1 MIAAHRLLPL
11 VLLLAAG
18 ACAGSVVLPNQPGG
32 GAADISSNAD
42 RELYLQENPDLAP
55 EIRDAVRE
63 GVFAEGMTL
72 EQRDAISNS
81 DRRGTTGYG
90 YWRSRDLGDEV
101 RYQWYVANVREPFDD
116 GRGRAVCE
124 LVYREGALAE
134 VRYCSAVEGRP
145 EMTDSIDPDIEDD
158 DG

>member
-1 MIAAHRLLPL
+1 MIAAHRLLPIA
-11 VLLLAAG
+11 LLLATG

-32 GAADISSNAD
+32 GAADIASSGD
-42 RELYLQENPDLAP
+42 REDYVEEHPDLAP
-55 EIRDAVRE
+55 EIRDAIQA
-63 GVFAEGMTL
+63 GVFVEGMTL
-72 EQRDAISNS
+72 EQRDAVSNS

-116 GRGRAVCE
+116 GRGQAVCE
-124 LVYREGALAE
+124 LVYRGGALAE
-134 VRYCSAVEGRP
+134 IRFCSAVEGRP
-145 EMTDSIDPDIEDD
+145 EPTDSIDPDIEDD